1 MASFSESS
9 RRSTG
14 KGAGCCALFAALLSV
29 QASLTPYLLWSG
41 YSASTGNAFA
51 TSTFY
56 VTTLYT
62 TASGYSRVFDSYA
75 WAYTSLDAS
84 VCSTSVPVN
93 ASAAGVL
100 AGATTDNYNT
110 WGERYGFC
118 ADGPDGAVRTPQAVV
133 VMQAFVVL
141 TVLLSLLTSVLACS
155 GPERRKASMATALSG
170 SISALVFVAQAGA
183 YVFYKDLIAGQ
194 GFLPARVVTSAGE
207 SVFTGLPVSQGMR
220 WGPVFMAMVASIII
234 LLGAF
239 VAQLRA
245 KPAPGPEQEQPQPYG
260 EGYSASDN
268 TDVARGK
275 ISPV

>member
-29 QASLTPYLLWSG
+29 QASLTPYLLWSR
-41 YSASTGNAFA
+41 YSATTGNAFA

-56 VTTLYT
+56 VTSLYT
-62 TASGYSRVFDSYA
+62 TAPGYSRVFDSYA
-75 WAYTSLDAS
+75 WAYSSLDDSA
-84 VCSTSVPVN
+84 CSTSVSVN
-93 ASAAGVL
+93 ASASGVL
-100 AGATTDNYNT
+100 AGATSDNYNT

-118 ADGPDGAVRTPQAVV
+118 VDGPDGAVRTPQAVV

-141 TVLLSLLTSVLACS
+141 TALLSLLTSVLACS
-155 GPERRKASMATALSG
+155 GPECRKASMATALSG

-194 GFLPARVVTSAGE
+194 GFSPVRVTTSAGE
-207 SVFTGLPVSQGMR
+207 LVFTGLPVTQGMR
-220 WGPVFMAMVASIII
+220 WGPTFMAMVASIII

-239 VAQLRA
+239 AVQLRA
-245 KPAPGPEQEQPQPYG
+245 KPVTWPEQQPQPYG